1 LYVRAPLLDVR
12 RDRHRDRSRRRRARR
27 VQDDVR
33 GEVLLRRAVEVDA
46 DVNVAEV
53 VRYAAGA
60 KSLFTTNPNVK
71 KWFDACVARPAYR
84 KMWAQRESEPA

>member
-1 LYVRAPLLDVR
+1 MLDRALAETGWLVGGR
-12 RDRHRDRSRRRRARR
+12 FT
-27 VQDDVR
+27 V
-33 GEVLLRRAVEVDA
+33 A